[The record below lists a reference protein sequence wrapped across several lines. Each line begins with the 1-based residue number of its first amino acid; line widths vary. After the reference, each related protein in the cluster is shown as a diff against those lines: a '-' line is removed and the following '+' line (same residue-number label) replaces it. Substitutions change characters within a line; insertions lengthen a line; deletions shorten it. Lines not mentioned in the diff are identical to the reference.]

1 MLNIS
6 NGLGIQSKCT
16 WLQLVLIRMTTMD
29 KNKNKQRKQGLVRI
43 WIELCSLCTHFHQGF
58 VSWMNV
64 DFYQFCIYWHDHV
77 VLILSFVDVVY
88 HINWFAWFELS
99 LWPWGESSLVVVYD
113 LFYVLNSGCWYF
125 KNFCVYL
132 SRILTCNLL
141 FWWCL
146 CLVSVTSLPNFRVM
160 VTS

>member
-1 MLNIS
+1 MKWWEWASFFSRIYWE
-6 NGLGIQSKCT
+6 GFQ
-16 WLQLVLIRMTTMD
+16 VLTVEYYMGCGFII
-29 KNKNKQRKQGLVRI
+29 NSFYYV
-43 WIELCSLCTHFHQGF
+43 ELCSLCTHFHQGF